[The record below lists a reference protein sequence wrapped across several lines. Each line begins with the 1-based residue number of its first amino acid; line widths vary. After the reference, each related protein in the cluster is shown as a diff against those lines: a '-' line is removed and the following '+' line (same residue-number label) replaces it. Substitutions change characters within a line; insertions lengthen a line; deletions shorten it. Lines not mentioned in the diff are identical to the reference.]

1 MPAKFSGLRVEPGD
15 VMAFYGP
22 SGGGYGDPLDRPA
35 EKVLEDVLDEFYT
48 SEAARS
54 TFGVVVDLE
63 AERVDEAATEAA
75 RRALRARPAEERAGA
90 GADLG
95 PVAARPE
102 APRPA
107 ARSTSISAPAPAG
120 SGRSTAA
127 AHVVHRDRAPGRAA
141 RRFRGSRWRPGD
153 GGHSPAGQWS
163 ARRER
168 GRRQR
173 HRPLAQRPLRRRL
186 ELRDRGLPP
195 RRRGGGGH
203 RTAPHERQLRP
214 AYRPRE
220 RPRSR
225 PRRAAQAR
233 ERRVSARLRG
243 RPSAPA
249 PDQRASLCFFGRP
262 RPARPGC
269 EGGEPG
275 QTRRPRRPVRSSRSA
290 PVPHSIDPVAD
301 LGEALRVREALQQ
314 PRKPLGPFQR
324 RTSALPSDTA
334 APVLQR
340 GPRSSPCSR
349 PSRSNCSVHSFA
361 RSASIAPPP
370 SRS

>member
-75 RRALRARPAEERAGA
+75 RRALRARPVEERVGGGRRPRAGRGAA
-90 GADLG
+90 GGAPSGGTLHLHF
-95 PVAARPE
+95 RPCPC
-102 APRPA
+102 PRGQRA
-107 ARSTSISAPAPAG
+107 LHRGGAL
-120 SGRSTAA
+120 
-127 AHVVHRDRAPGRAA
+127 VHRDRPPSPRR
-141 RRFRGSRWRPGD
+141 RRFRSSRWRPGD
-153 GGHSPAGQWS
+153 SGRPPAGQRG

-203 RTAPHERQLRP
+203 RTAPCERQLRP

-243 RPSAPA
+243 RP
-249 PDQRASLCFFGRP
+249 P
-262 RPARPGC
+262 RPPLTGGRLFASSAGLARRVPGAK
-269 EGGEPG
+269 E
-275 QTRRPRRPVRSSRSA
+275 RSPVRRGGRDA
-290 PVPHSIDPVAD
+290 PCGRA
-301 LGEALRVREALQQ
+301 
-314 PRKPLGPFQR
+314 
-324 RTSALPSDTA
+324 
-334 APVLQR
+334 
-340 GPRSSPCSR
+340 GPRPCR
-349 PSRSNCSVHSFA
+349 TR
-361 RSASIAPPP
+361 
-370 SRS
+370 